1 MTAEPDESLAD
12 LGARADDTWVPTHR
26 AVMNGLF
33 SNHVFSGGEL
43 AKIARSEP
51 YESPEEN

>member
-1 MTAEPDESLAD
+1 MTAEPDESLVD